1 VMRGT
6 ASVMAGRESEPGDE
20 TELPAD
26 PGALLAVATDNPW
39 TRIGGRKRSNGSAR
53 YQGRPNAT

>member
-1 VMRGT
+1 
-6 ASVMAGRESEPGDE
+6 MAGRESEPGDE

-53 YQGRPNAT
+53 YQGRSNAT